1 MIPFDRVVIVGVGL
15 IGGSWALALR
25 RAGFAGPV
33 IGLDPDPEA
42 LVALHAG
49 AVDVLLPRGLEPR
62 DARTGDLVVLAGPVG
77 VITNLAATIA
87 PTLAP
92 GVVVTDVGS
101 VKRAVCTAW
110 AKHAVPG
117 GGRFVGGHPMTGSH
131 RSGFPAARADLFDG
145 VPYFLSTSRTLADE
159 EAARTRVAAAVAAIG
174 ARPVVVEMGAHDR
187 DVAVTSHVP
196 QLVSW
201 ALQAVVRD
209 AGPELPGGPGLADM
223 TRLAASDRLLWEDV
237 LTANAEE
244 LVGPL
249 TDLVDR
255 LAAARDALAHRD
267 PAGLASSLTPAGACD
282 RTVAAI

>member
-1 MIPFDRVVIVGVGL
+1 MIPFDRVLIVGVGL

-33 IGLDPDPEA
+33 IGLDPGPEA
-42 LVALHAG
+42 VAALHAG
-49 AVDVLLPRGLEPR
+49 AVDALLPRGLEPC
-62 DARTGDLVVLAGPVG
+62 DARAGDLVLLAGPVG
-77 VITNLAATIA
+77 VITDLAATIA
-87 PTLAP
+87 PTLAAEI
-92 GVVVTDVGS
+92 VVTDVGS

-110 AKHAVPG
+110 AKHAAAG

-131 RSGFPAARADLFDG
+131 CSGFPAARADLFDG

-201 ALQAVVRD
+201 ALHAVVRD

-223 TRLAASDRLLWEDV
+223 TRLAASDRVLWDDV
-237 LTANAEE
+237 LTANAEAM
-244 LVGPL
+244 LGPL
-249 TDLVDR
+249 SDLVDR
-255 LAAARDALAHRD
+255 LGAARDALADGDRARLHAALGSE
-267 PAGLASSLTPAGACD
+267 PAVMPLMG
-282 RTVAAI
+282 